1 VKSKHVIL
9 SVGCIALLIAGC
21 SRTNFTSIQSPATP
35 LIDTFHS
42 YTSIADVQTALR
54 SSGVTWATIEDSH
67 LPPGDRRPPFDI
79 LAISVSHYPYLGHT
93 GELQLHFFNN
103 RLMSTWFFPDDPASF
118 TAALEAAMKIRMRPE
133 ASVPPFTRIWTRKNY
148 QDRIYVAWE
157 DTRLSK
163 EESSW
168 IASYS

>member
-1 VKSKHVIL
+1 MKSTHVIM

-35 LIDTFHS
+35 LIDTFES

-79 LAISVSHYPYLGHT
+79 LAIQCLITFISGTPES
-93 GELQLHFFNN
+93 FS
-103 RLMSTWFFPDDPASF
+103 STSL
-118 TAALEAAMKIRMRPE
+118 TTVL
-133 ASVPPFTRIWTRKNY
+133 
-148 QDRIYVAWE
+148 
-157 DTRLSK
+157 
-163 EESSW
+163 
-168 IASYS
+168 